1 MQDIVMIKE
10 TGKFLINDLEMAAP
24 KKIMGK
30 RARMEISK
38 EDADVSSADE
48 SEEEEGDLKEKMKE
62 MTKRQRTGTDG
73 RSQGTY
79 K

>member
-48 SEEEEGDLKEKMKE
+48 SEEEGDLKEKMKE
-62 MTKRQRTGTDG
+62 MTKR
-73 RSQGTY
+73 
-79 K
+79 